1 MKIFTVSQIKEWDAF
16 TIQEEQLPS
25 IELMERAAT
34 ACCDWII
41 HHFDN
46 TFSFKIFCGR
56 GNNGGDG
63 LAIARLLI
71 ENLYTVS
78 VYITGDK
85 IGSDNFEKNLER
97 LNNISNDIYFL
108 KSEASFPPINNEII
122 IDALFGSGLNKKPE
136 GIFAQLICYIN
147 KSTSKIISI
156 DIASGLFVDKSSKA
170 NDIIKA
176 SYTLSFQNQKL
187 AFLMPENEA
196 FTGEVVLMDIKLS
209 KDYEKKQKSLFE
221 FIDPDFIQNIY
232 IPRKPF
238 AHKGNF
244 GYACLLAGS
253 YGMMGAAVLSAGACL
268 RSGVG
273 KLTCYICE
281 TGYDIMQASVPESM
295 CKVFGNKFL
304 KDVNDFKRFDVVGV
318 GPGIGNHISHKELL
332 QNLFDDFK
340 KPIVLDADALNVL
353 SENPSLYQSIP
364 AQSII
369 TPHPKEFERLFGKSE
384 SDFDRL
390 ELAFQK
396 AKELNIYI
404 VLKGHYTFIA
414 TPDGKGYFNSTG
426 NSGMATAG
434 SGDVLT
440 GIITGLIAQKY
451 TSRDACILGVYI
463 HGMAGDIA
471 AAKNSKEAL
480 IAGDIIKY
488 LGEAYKEIEET
499 HSIRIE

>member
-1 MKIFTVSQIKEWDAF
+1 
-16 TIQEEQLPS
+16 
-25 IELMERAAT
+25 
-34 ACCDWII
+34 
-41 HHFDN
+41 
-46 TFSFKIFCGR
+46 
-56 GNNGGDG
+56 
-63 LAIARLLI
+63 
-71 ENLYTVS
+71 
-78 VYITGDK
+78 
-85 IGSDNFEKNLER
+85 
-97 LNNISNDIYFL
+97 
-108 KSEASFPPINNEII
+108 
-122 IDALFGSGLNKKPE
+122 
-136 GIFAQLICYIN
+136 
-147 KSTSKIISI
+147 
-156 DIASGLFVDKSSKA
+156 
-170 NDIIKA
+170 
-176 SYTLSFQNQKL
+176 
-187 AFLMPENEA
+187 
-196 FTGEVVLMDIKLS
+196 
-209 KDYEKKQKSLFE
+209 
-221 FIDPDFIQNIY
+221 
-232 IPRKPF
+232 
-238 AHKGNF
+238 
-244 GYACLLAGS
+244 
-253 YGMMGAAVLSAGACL
+253 
-268 RSGVG
+268 
-273 KLTCYICE
+273 
-281 TGYDIMQASVPESM
+281 M

-499 HSIRIE
+499 HSIRIKHFPL